1 MFSQIIHDNRRV
13 GMVVVPEESDADQW
27 ITDLRFFLG
36 DGAEV
41 LQLPRF
47 ESTTLAHIG
56 SERRTVMNLH
66 GILSAAIWSEKPV
79 VFVATAVALQRKVM
93 PRQAF
98 DDATQVV
105 SVEMEID
112 RDAFA
117 QLLTD
122 SGYLAVP
129 TVEDPG
135 TFAMRGAVLDL
146 FPVGAEQPCRIELW
160 GDEVESIRP
169 FSATTQRCTYPLNV
183 NRTACVKVFGVGG
196 GR

>member
-1 MFSQIIHDNRRV
+1 
-13 GMVVVPEESDADQW
+13 
-27 ITDLRFFLG
+27 
-36 DGAEV
+36 
-41 LQLPRF
+41 
-47 ESTTLAHIG
+47 
-56 SERRTVMNLH
+56 MNLH

-98 DDATQVV
+98 DDATQLV

-169 FSATTQRCTYPLNV
+169 FSATTQRCTSASIETLIVPPA
-183 NRTACVKVFGVGG
+183 REESFGVEARRLAKTKMLDAAGKAG
-196 GR
+196 IPTRTLQPILEENRYTFVGIEAMRLLLCPSWLGL